1 LQTSKDT
8 KGTKLEMEASFSSV
22 FKEPPLHHQPLP
34 AEDFTILEGEP
45 SVRLNGAE
53 KNFIGRNT
61 YDPS

>member
-1 LQTSKDT
+1 
-8 KGTKLEMEASFSSV
+8 MEASFSSV